1 MEQTKNEPKNENKA
15 APGNGKPKKERKP
28 LTEAQRLKRQKMIV
42 LPAMVLVFIGAMWL
56 IFAPSSG
63 KEQEPGTGG
72 YNIEMPDAD
81 KENRRIIGDKAKAY
95 EQGAME
101 ERQENRSRAM
111 QQLGDLFDRET
122 AAADR
127 DSDFD
132 LANPGGTE
140 EAEKPAPKTIQSSA
154 AAYRDLNATLGNF
167 YEQPK
172 NDNAEMDELLERIAT
187 LESELESGKER
198 SSTMDEQVALMEK
211 SYELA
216 AKYMGGQNGTQAAAG
231 QTAEPSPVQK
241 AGKNTA
247 KPVRQV
253 THQVVSS
260 LGQPV
265 SNAEFVASFS
275 QERNRSFNT
284 AVGITTVSDRNTIP
298 ACVYGAQSV
307 TDGQAVRLRLLEPM
321 AVADRIIPRNAVVVG
336 AAKIQGERLAIEITS
351 LEHDGTVIPVELEVY
366 DTDGQP
372 GIFIPN
378 SMEMN
383 AVREV
388 AANMGG
394 SLGSSINIST
404 NAGAQLASDLGK
416 GLIQGTS
423 QYIAK
428 KMRTVKVHLKA
439 GYRVMLYQETKEV
452 YPQKE
457 ADGDLYHGL
466 TRKLG
471 FDRMVPPHGLEVTY
485 DKTVHVIFPA
495 EVRYVDLGS
504 PDLIAGKAEGA
515 ENVIRVKATVRNFPN
530 ETNMSVITEDGSFY
544 TFNVKYAAEPLLLNV
559 EMCDFIHDGEAVNR
573 PNNAQEIY
581 LKELGSESPMLVRLI
596 MKSIHKQNKREVKH
610 IGCKRFGIQYLLKGI
625 YTHNGLLYFHTE
637 IRNQS
642 NVPFDVDYI
651 TWKIVD
657 KKVMKRTA
665 VQERIILP
673 LRAQNYATL
682 VPGKKSERTVFT
694 MAKFTI
700 PDGKCLVVELN
711 EKNGGRH
718 QSFVIENEDLVR
730 ANTINELQVR

>member
-1 MEQTKNEPKNENKA
+1 MMFA
-15 APGNGKPKKERKP
+15 
-28 LTEAQRLKRQKMIV
+28 L
-42 LPAMVLVFIGAMWL
+42 AMGIAT
-56 IFAPSSG
+56 A
-63 KEQEPGTGG
+63 
-72 YNIEMPDAD
+72 NA
-81 KENRRIIGDKAKAY
+81 
-95 EQGAME
+95 
-101 ERQENRSRAM
+101 QENVTV
-111 QQLGDLFDRET
+111 ET
-122 AAADR
+122 
-127 DSDFD
+127 
-132 LANPGGTE
+132 P
-140 EAEKPAPKTIQSSA
+140 
-154 AAYRDLNATLGNF
+154 
-167 YEQPK
+167 
-172 NDNAEMDELLERIAT
+172 
-187 LESELESGKER
+187 
-198 SSTMDEQVALMEK
+198 
-211 SYELA
+211 
-216 AKYMGGQNGTQAAAG
+216 
-231 QTAEPSPVQK
+231 
-241 AGKNTA
+241 
-247 KPVRQV
+247 
-253 THQVVSS
+253 
-260 LGQPV
+260 
-265 SNAEFVASFS
+265 
-275 QERNRSFNT
+275 NRS
-284 AVGITTVSDRNTIP
+284 D
-298 ACVYGAQSV
+298 
-307 TDGQAVRLRLLEPM
+307 
-321 AVADRIIPRNAVVVG
+321 
-336 AAKIQGERLAIEITS
+336 
-351 LEHDGTVIPVELEVY
+351 
-366 DTDGQP
+366 
-372 GIFIPN
+372 
-378 SMEMN
+378 
-383 AVREV
+383 
-388 AANMGG
+388 
-394 SLGSSINIST
+394 
-404 NAGAQLASDLGK
+404 QLTL
-416 GLIQGTS
+416 
-423 QYIAK
+423 
-428 KMRTVKVHLKA
+428 
-439 GYRVMLYQETKEV
+439 TKEV

-504 PDLIAGKAEGA
+504 PDLIAGKADGA

-559 EMCDFIHDGEAVNR
+559 EMCDFIHDGE
-573 PNNAQEIY
+573 
-581 LKELGSESPMLVRLI
+581 VRLI

-657 KKVMKRTA
+657 KKVAKRTA